1 MSAITR
7 PSSTN
12 SPRSVCEHQLAHLL
26 PQSIPT
32 YCMRASFE
40 SDCVTKRHIVD
51 TSEALIHEIPV
62 APSISTVLRQEV
74 TRQAPPG
81 PDEPPDPRKKVAT
94 VATRPIIVGGR
105 PPSVVGGVV
114 ADFVRPGP

>member
-62 APSISTVLRQEV
+62 DAFSFARAPRLSV
-74 TRQAPPG
+74 TRQALPG
-81 PDEPPDPRKKVAT
+81 ATGAFGPSEESRHRRHPPDAAFT
-94 VATRPIIVGGR
+94 ASGR
-105 PPSVVGGVV
+105 RFLVL
-114 ADFVRPGP
+114 AQRL

>member
-51 TSEALIHEIPV
+51 TSEALIHEIPGDAFHSSAPQLSITRQGSAGPM
-62 APSISTVLRQEV
+62 APS
-74 TRQAPPG
+74 
-81 PDEPPDPRKKVAT
+81 DPRKKVAT
-94 VATRPIIVGGR
+94 VATRPSSVGG
-105 PPSVVGGVV
+105 
-114 ADFVRPGP
+114 

>member
-62 APSISTVLRQEV
+62 DPSVSLGLLSYRSRGRPCRARRAPS
-74 TRQAPPG
+74 
-81 PDEPPDPRKKVAT
+81 DPRKKVAT
-94 VATRPIIVGGR
+94 VATRPIIVGG
-105 PPSVVGGVV
+105 
-114 ADFVRPGP
+114 

>member
-62 APSISTVLRQEV
+62 APSIPRAPRLSV
-74 TRQAPPG
+74 TRDAAAPERHMRA
-81 PDEPPDPRKKVAT
+81 DRLQR
-94 VATRPIIVGGR
+94 RPEALRTPWHR
-105 PPSVVGGVV
+105 PAHSS
-114 ADFVRPGP
+114 